1 VIVLLLLSACATQQ
15 DVSLVRQTESAATQI
30 QNGYTRPSSVLSLSV
45 LAGKL
50 VDRLT
55 QPTAQPKG
63 QVYRPVP

>member
-1 VIVLLLLSACATQQ
+1 VIVLSLLSACATQQ
-15 DVSLVRQTESAATQI
+15 DVSLVRQTESAATQM

-50 VDRLT
+50 VDRVT

>member
-1 VIVLLLLSACATQQ
+1 MIALSLLSACATQQ

-30 QNGYTRPSSVLSLSV
+30 QNGYTRPSNVLSLGV
-45 LAGKL
+45 LASKL

>member
-1 VIVLLLLSACATQQ
+1 VIVLSLLSACATQQ